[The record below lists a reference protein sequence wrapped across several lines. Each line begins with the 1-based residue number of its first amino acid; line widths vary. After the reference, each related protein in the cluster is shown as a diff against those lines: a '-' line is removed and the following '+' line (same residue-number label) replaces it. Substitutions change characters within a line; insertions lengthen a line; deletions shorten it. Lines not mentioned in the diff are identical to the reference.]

1 MFFALDVYLA
11 WQAGKYVAQNYDL
24 MTVVI
29 AAVIAYFLV
38 SRVAAVV
45 GLIAFLIYRNMQLEK
60 RLGTK

>member
-1 MFFALDVYLA
+1 MFFAMDVYLA
-11 WQAGKYVAQNYDL
+11 WQAGKYVAQNYDV

-45 GLIAFLIYRNMQLEK
+45 GLIAFLIYHNRQLEK
-60 RLGTK
+60 RLAK